1 VKTKKMC
8 VKDLS
13 SFPLKQQ
20 WLDRCG
26 QMRSRADAR
35 DKEVLFRQPSS
46 PWRDLLRRR
55 ICRSWRSPHRA
66 AAPRLARS
74 WSAHRRA
81 HKGELIERRL
91 LCPDDP
97 ALKGAPRL
105 ALVRAQ
111 EHDRGTLPLMAQGTA
126 RRTAVALQILP
137 PYVPAPCHRHCP
149 ACEQLTCHVCVAP
162 CVSACTYRGPPR
174 LSCRIGC

>member
-1 VKTKKMC
+1 MKTKKLC

-35 DKEVLFRQPSS
+35 DKEVLS
-46 PWRDLLRRR
+46 PPAHGV
-55 ICRSWRSPHRA
+55 IFFA
-66 AAPRLARS
+66 AASAALGAVLIARPPRGWREVGARI
-74 WSAHRRA
+74 A
-81 HKGELIERRL
+81 ELIERRL

-111 EHDRGTLPLMAQGTA
+111 HLEHIKGRPLTDY
-126 RRTAVALQILP
+126 RRQS
-137 PYVPAPCHRHCP
+137 RM
-149 ACEQLTCHVCVAP
+149 
-162 CVSACTYRGPPR
+162 R
-174 LSCRIGC
+174 LSVAVPPTTT

>member
-1 VKTKKMC
+1 VKTKKLC

-35 DKEVLFRQPSS
+35 DKEVLS
-46 PWRDLLRRR
+46 PPAHGV
-55 ICRSWRSPHRA
+55 IFFA
-66 AAPRLARS
+66 AASAALGAVLIARPPRGWREVGARI
-74 WSAHRRA
+74 A
-81 HKGELIERRL
+81 ELIERRL

-105 ALVRAQ
+105 ALVVRAQ
-111 EHDRGTLPLMAQGTA
+111 HLEHNKGQPLTDY
-126 RRTAVALQILP
+126 RRQS
-137 PYVPAPCHRHCP
+137 RM
-149 ACEQLTCHVCVAP
+149 
-162 CVSACTYRGPPR
+162 R
-174 LSCRIGC
+174 LSVAVPPTTT